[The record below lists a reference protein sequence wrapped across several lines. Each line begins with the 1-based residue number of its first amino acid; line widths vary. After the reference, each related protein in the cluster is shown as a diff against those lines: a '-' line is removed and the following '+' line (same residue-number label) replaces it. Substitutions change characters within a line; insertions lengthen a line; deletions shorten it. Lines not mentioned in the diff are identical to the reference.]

1 MPCAALAA
9 TTSIEPYLS
18 SMPLKESENKQMIRT
33 NLHSVMRL
41 FSGRK
46 LKLLPIMLAP
56 EKEEGGCTR
65 EDTYTCTNNDT
76 LPIWEVGV
84 LNPNH

>member
-1 MPCAALAA
+1 MMKGSGMFPASFCNA
-9 TTSIEPYLS
+9 PYSDFTLG
-18 SMPLKESENKQMIRT
+18 
-33 NLHSVMRL
+33 L
-41 FSGRK
+41 FIQTGWWAK
-46 LKLLPIMLAP
+46 MCLKLAKSLELELNWKP
-56 EKEEGGCTR
+56 KSHRGCTR

>member
-1 MPCAALAA
+1 MLVAKKMWAVLWA
-9 TTSIEPYLS
+9 IEEMS
-18 SMPLKESENKQMIRT
+18 SPFIQT
-33 NLHSVMRL
+33 RL
-41 FSGRK
+41 VVCVWR
-46 LKLLPIMLAP
+46 PNMVRAQR
-56 EKEEGGCTR
+56 GCTR